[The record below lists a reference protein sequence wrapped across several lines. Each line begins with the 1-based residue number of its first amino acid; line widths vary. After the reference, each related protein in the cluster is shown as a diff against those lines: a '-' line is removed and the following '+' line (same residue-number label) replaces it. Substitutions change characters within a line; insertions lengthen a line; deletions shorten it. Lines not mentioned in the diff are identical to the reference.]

1 MTNNISFIV
10 PVFRDTRYLERTIK
24 SIQDQTLNCWEI
36 VIVNDSDND
45 NADQGIADVVAKYDR
60 ITVIRTHDVGLSKA
74 RNIGIRS
81 NDSTLFVPLDPDDYI
96 HPEYLES
103 TLPIGALNP
112 DLGFVY
118 VNSLYTNGSG
128 FQSVPSSDYSFFK
141 LVQNNFIVYCSLFN
155 RRAFEDVGGY
165 DEKNFNYF
173 EDYQFFINLGAKGWY
188 GHHVEKNLF
197 YYTVRSDSAF
207 QSEHTQKMA
216 YVYKSFIITRKPEVF
231 PLEWISQAKE
241 IMSKYPEDFMLWN
254 RHKQELWVKENST

>member
-45 NADQGIADVVAKYDR
+45 DADQGIADVVVKYDR

-96 HPEYLES
+96 HPRYIEQ
-103 TLPIGALNP
+103 TLPAIAHNP
-112 DLGFVY
+112 NLGFVY
-118 VNSLYTNGSG
+118 VNSIYTDGEN
-128 FQSVPSSDYSFFK
+128 FQSVPSADYSFFN

-155 RRAFEDVGGY
+155 RKAFDDVGGY
-165 DEKNFNYF
+165 DEENFNYF

-188 GHHVEKNLF
+188 GFHQTQELF
-197 YYTVRSDSAF
+197 YYTVRKDSAY
-207 QSEHTQKMA
+207 QSEHTQKMGS
-216 YVYKSFIITRKPEVF
+216 VYKSFIVTRRPEVF
-231 PLEWISQAKE
+231 PLVWQEQAKE
-241 IMSKYPEDFMLWN
+241 TMSKFPKDFMLWN
-254 RHKQELWVKENST
+254 RQKQEEWVRENIT